1 MLNDRRV
8 EGVTEG
14 LIGGL
19 SEGLIEDILKTALS
33 NGGEYADVFV
43 EETESTSIHIE
54 DDKIEKMSTGA
65 VTGAGIRVV
74 FGGKTAYAHTNDL
87 TPAAL
92 LDAARCASSAVRPQ
106 RAHKSDASDAAVF
119 DLSEAK
125 PRVDFTISKM
135 PSSVPVSEKI
145 RLLTTANAAARGRG
159 QNRGLSGPI
168 HGPNQNLSSGWADK
182 VRQVTGVYRDG
193 VQRVLIAASEASQTS
208 KPSDITLSRDERVH
222 TTFIIYVTAA
232 HDGVIQT
239 GYEVEGGFKGFELF
253 DGLDVEAVA
262 VKAASR
268 AITMLS
274 APRIKGGR
282 MPVVISSEAGGTMI
296 HEAVGHGLEADL
308 AGRGMSVY
316 CGKKGMVIASALITV
331 IDDATIP
338 GQRGSYRFD
347 DEGIASAKNVLVDK
361 GVLTGYMYD
370 RINAAREGAALTGN
384 GRRDSYRSRPIPRMS
399 NTYLAPGSTPPRDI
413 ILSVHD
419 GLFVIKMGGG
429 QVNTATGDFV
439 FEVQDSRL
447 IKNGVLGDPVRGA
460 TLSGNGP
467 DILASIDMIGPDLG
481 FSIGS
486 CGKDGQSVA
495 VSDAMPTVRIPE
507 MVVGG
512 IVGDEV

>member
-1 MLNDRRV
+1 LPNNDIFD
-8 EGVTEG
+8 E
-14 LIGGL
+14 L
-19 SEGLIEDILKTALS
+19 SHGLIEDILKTALY
-33 NGGEYADVFV
+33 NGGDYADVFV
-43 EETESTSIHIE
+43 EETTSTSIHLE
-54 DDKIEKMSTGA
+54 DDKIEKMSTGIA
-65 VTGAGIRVV
+65 LGAGIRVV
-74 FGGKTAYAHTNDL
+74 FDGKTAYAHTNDL

-92 LDAARCASSAVRPQ
+92 LEAARSVSSAVRPA
-106 RAHKSDASDAAVF
+106 RAHSSNAGDARAEDSTF
-119 DLSEAK
+119 DLSVAT
-125 PRVDFTISKM
+125 PSVDFIISKL
-135 PSSVPVSEKI
+135 PSNVPVSEKI
-145 RLLTTANAAARGRG
+145 RLLTTANAAARGRSQDLSHDQRQG
-159 QNRGLSGPI
+159 QSI
-168 HGPNQNLSSGWADK
+168 NLIPAKRIESEK
-182 VRQVTGVYRDG
+182 IRQVTGSYRDA
-193 VQRVLIAASEASQTS
+193 VQRVLIAASESSRASETS
-208 KPSDITLSRDERVH
+208 HITLAQDDRVY
-222 TTFIIYVTAA
+222 TTFVIYVTAA
-232 HDGVIQT
+232 HDGVMQT
-239 GYEVEGGFKGFELF
+239 GYEVEGGFAGFELF
-253 DGLDVEAVA
+253 DDLDIESVA
-262 VKAASR
+262 LKAASR

-316 CGKKGMVIASALITV
+316 CGKKGQSIASALITV
-331 IDDATIP
+331 IDDATMP
-338 GQRGSYRFD
+338 QRRGSYRFD
-347 DEGIASAKNVLVDK
+347 DEGVASAKNVLVDK

-370 RINAAREGAALTGN
+370 RINAARQGASPTGN

-399 NTYLAPGSTPPRDI
+399 NTYLAPGSTPPQDI
-413 ILSVHD
+413 ILSVPD

-467 DILASIDMIGPDLG
+467 DILNSIDMIGSDLG

-486 CGKDGQSVA
+486 CGKDGQSVP

-512 IVGDEV
+512 EV